1 MPVGAMY
8 PGTFDPFTNGHN
20 DIVVAAASLFD
31 EVVVAVSAS
40 PGKTPLFNLEER
52 IGFAEQAL
60 NGLDNVR
67 VAGYEGLTVNFARDH
82 GLGVIVR
89 GLRAVSDFEYEFQL
103 ANMNRRLNHE
113 VETVFLVPREEHT
126 FISAT
131 LVREIASLGGD
142 ISGFVH
148 PAVASALAERFHLN
162 GS

>member
-1 MPVGAMY
+1 MY

-20 DIVVAAASLFD
+20 DIVVAASRLFD

-60 NGLDNVR
+60 SQLGNVR
-67 VAGYEGLTVNFARDH
+67 IAGYEGLTVNFARDN
-82 GLGVIVR
+82 GLAVIVR

-103 ANMNRRLNHE
+103 ANMNRRLNDE
-113 VETVFLVPREEHT
+113 VETVFLVPHEEHT

-131 LVREIASLGGD
+131 LVREIAGLGGD

-148 PAVASALAERFHLN
+148 PAVASALAERFDQN
-162 GS
+162 GR